1 MTPSARRLI
10 EALLAARNAGSTD
23 QTRALL
29 APDATYWDCLDGQ
42 VRGAEPV
49 AEALVASHAGSAKP
63 RFVPE
68 TLAAAG
74 DHAVMELSVYDGA
87 GSEATCYPATE
98 AYEMR
103 GGLVAGCRAYL
114 DPKDVR
120 DE

>member
-23 QTRALL
+23 RTRALL
-29 APDATYWDCLDGQ
+29 APDATYWDCLGGQ

-49 AEALVASHAGSAKP
+49 AEALVAGHAGSAQP

-74 DHAVMELSVYDGA
+74 GHAVMELRVCHG
-87 GSEATCYPATE
+87 GVSEPTGYPATE
-98 AYEMR
+98 VYELR
-103 GGLVAGCRAYL
+103 GGLVAGCRVYV
-114 DPKDVR
+114 DPADVR
-120 DE
+120 E